1 MRLGD
6 FYEKVRKVENII
18 IWFVDKDNKPADADI
33 EVLDYP
39 YSEPMDSKATLGD
52 LIEQRIEPCLIFASK
67 KLENCTIKVL
77 PNFLKL

>member
-39 YSEPMDSKATLGD
+39 YSEPMDGKSTFDD
-52 LIEQRIEPCLIFASK
+52 LMKQRIEPCLIFASEQLK
-67 KLENCTIKVL
+67 DYSIRIFSNIK
-77 PNFLKL
+77 